1 METENL
7 VKKRIFHTNAEY
19 RCKIIDVKKNFYVV
33 KMVKPFTSDDKK
45 TLYIPRR
52 NIFVNKDLISE
63 KLKKYDFVTLKLTLL
78 NKSYNIEVLSFY
90 KVKKQNNEEKK
101 IEEKPEKINTNPYA
115 LLAMSDSDSN

>member
-33 KMVKPFTSDDKK
+33 KMVKPFTNDDKK

-78 NKSYNIEVLSFY
+78 NKGYNIEVLSFY
-90 KVKKQNNEEKK
+90 KV
-101 IEEKPEKINTNPYA
+101 IEAHLWI
-115 LLAMSDSDSN
+115 L

>member
-7 VKKRIFHTNAEY
+7 VKKRFFHTNAEY
-19 RCKIIDVKKNFYVV
+19 RCKIIDVKKDFYIT
-33 KMVKPFTSDDKK
+33 KMIKVFTNDDKK

-115 LLAMSDSDSN
+115 LLALSDSDSN

>member
-78 NKSYNIEVLSFY
+78 NKGYNIEVLSFY
-90 KVKKQNNEEKK
+90 KVKKVNNEEKK
-101 IEEKPEKINTNPYA
+101 IEEKPKKINTNPYA

>member
-101 IEEKPEKINTNPYA
+101 IEEKPEKVNTNPYA

>member
-7 VKKRIFHTNAEY
+7 VKKKIFHTNAEY

>member
-1 METENL
+1 MQTENL

>member
-7 VKKRIFHTNAEY
+7 VKKRFFHTNAEY

>member
-33 KMVKPFTSDDKK
+33 KMIKPFTSDDKK

-78 NKSYNIEVLSFY
+78 NKGYNIEVLSFY
-90 KVKKQNNEEKK
+90 KVKKVNNEEKK
-101 IEEKPEKINTNPYA
+101 IEEKPKKINTNPYA

>member
-33 KMVKPFTSDDKK
+33 KMVKPFTNDDKK

-90 KVKKQNNEEKK
+90 KVKKVNNEEKK

-115 LLAMSDSDSN
+115 LLALSDSDSN

>member
-101 IEEKPEKINTNPYA
+101 IEEKTEKINTNPYA

>member
-7 VKKRIFHTNAEY
+7 VKKKIFHTNAEY
-19 RCKIIDVKKNFYVV
+19 RCKIIDVKKKFYVV

-90 KVKKQNNEEKK
+90 KVKKRNNEEKK

>member
-7 VKKRIFHTNAEY
+7 VKKKIFHTNAEY
-19 RCKIIDVKKNFYVV
+19 RCKIIDVKKKFYVV

-63 KLKKYDFVTLKLTLL
+63 KLKKYDFINLKLTLL
-78 NKSYNIEVLSFY
+78 NKGYNIEVLSFY
-90 KVKKQNNEEKK
+90 KVKKVNNEEKK
-101 IEEKPEKINTNPYA
+101 IEEKPKKINTNPYA
-115 LLAMSDSDSN
+115 LLALSDSDSN